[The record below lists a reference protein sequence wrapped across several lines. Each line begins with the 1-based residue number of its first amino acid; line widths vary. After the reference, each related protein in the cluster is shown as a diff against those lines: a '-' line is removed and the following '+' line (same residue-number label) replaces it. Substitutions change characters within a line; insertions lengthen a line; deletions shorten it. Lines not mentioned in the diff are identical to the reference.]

1 MAEYRIDDLAREAG
15 TTTRNVRGYQ
25 ERGLLPKPQRRGRVA
40 IYTDNHLAILRA
52 INKLLSRGFT
62 AKHITEFFSGLQRG
76 DDLAQV
82 LDIPEIIAMP
92 WANTRTASLSTS
104 ELARLLGTD
113 DPELFD
119 RLAALGT
126 LRPIAPGQ
134 FELLDADLLKTYGR
148 LIRRGVRWQLLIEAY
163 DDFQTR
169 LDDAARV
176 LTGAARS
183 HFAAEHGDG
192 WAPKTAEDKA
202 AAAELLTL
210 MRKAGGQA
218 AHHGVDRAMDR
229 ATESEVASYLEARH
243 DVEDQGASA
252 S

>member
-52 INKLLSRGFT
+52 INKLLGRGFT
-62 AKHITEFFSGLQRG
+62 AKHITEFFTGLQRG

-92 WANTRTASLSTS
+92 WANTRTASLSSS

-113 DPELFD
+113 DPELFE
-119 RLAALGT
+119 RLAALGI
-126 LRPIAPGQ
+126 LRAIAPDQ
-134 FELLDADLLKTYGR
+134 FELLDADLAKTYGR
-148 LIRRGVRWQLLIEAY
+148 LIRRGVDWRLLIDAY
-163 DDFQTR
+163 DDFQAR

-176 LTGAARS
+176 LTGAAHS
-183 HFAAEHGDG
+183 HFAGEHGDG
-192 WAPKTAEDKA
+192 WTPTTTEEKS

-210 MRKAGGQA
+210 MRKAGSQA

-229 ATESEVASYLEARH
+229 ATESEVAAYLEARN
-243 DVEDQGASA
+243 DAEGQDASA